1 MCAAF
6 SHTGLN
12 SAAAKTAAVPFAFSQ
27 PIAKS
32 HKCTNK
38 IVTKE
43 AIIDAAAFHPS
54 FVLLAQTQNYFLGC
68 FLLKFFLTVCA
79 YLVAFGFTLQE
90 VCLKSSNVTFADN
103 TTVPCLH
110 ILTARYR
117 KWLRCTL
124 FLTGS
129 DLEQLWLIWVDVW
142 HQCGPA
148 TVDEWMHDFV
158 GYWDIIEMSRA
169 TKKENKLIFFFFFQ
183 PPNIQFVG
191 RILGHV

>member
-6 SHTGLN
+6 SHTGLD
-12 SAAAKTAAVPFAFSQ
+12 SAAAKTAAAPFAFSQ
-27 PIAKS
+27 HIAKS
-32 HKCTNK
+32 YKCANK

-43 AIIDAAAFHPS
+43 AIVNGALRPLLMQQPFTLP

-117 KWLRCTL
+117 K
-124 FLTGS
+124 
-129 DLEQLWLIWVDVW
+129 
-142 HQCGPA
+142 
-148 TVDEWMHDFV
+148 
-158 GYWDIIEMSRA
+158 
-169 TKKENKLIFFFFFQ
+169 
-183 PPNIQFVG
+183 
-191 RILGHV
+191 